1 MSVTLADKIKL
12 QVVEVLSFRVQ
23 RVLDFIH
30 NLQGLDNFCF
40 VRGIQMIE

>member
-1 MSVTLADKIKL
+1 MSVMVANKIKL
-12 QVVEVLSFRVQ
+12 QVVEALSFHIQ
-23 RVLDFIH
+23 RALDFIH